1 MKTLRILFSAAA
13 LIAAVSCNKELQD
26 PQVNQESEI
35 TKTELIP
42 MTFTAT
48 TTDTRTTLD
57 GVSINWLSTDK
68 ISVFDGEGNR
78 QFSTSGE
85 GTTVQFSG
93 EASQAG
99 VYYAVYPYN
108 KDAAFDGTNMTV
120 TTELVANQTPT
131 PGTFTDGLNINASK
145 SSDNTT
151 FHFTNVLSVAK
162 FTLSESNLGGKT
174 IKSVKFGSTYPLAG
188 DVVITYG
195 ETITATAGSNTV
207 NEITLAN
214 ENGSALT
221 DGTYYFV
228 VLPNAGGPITMTF
241 ESTDGCTASISANLG
256 KPFTAGVIK
265 NLGTVGGLTWKE
277 PIVENFNSSTVT
289 SSSYSN
295 NAAIIPTNMTG
306 YDYTWTLSGATGTLF
321 RYGVKLGS
329 GSQSGEISSS
339 NILSSIPAGSTF
351 TVRVYAAVWDT
362 DGGNLV
368 VSYNNTELV
377 KAPSTSISDPDNK
390 SYSASD
396 FGEPTEFVFTKTAND
411 NVLYVGS
418 SLKRILIDKIEI
430 VDGGSITPI
439 QTLTITPASDNPETV
454 PSAGGVLNYTVTTE
468 NINTWSVDSND
479 DAFVP
484 EKTAE
489 GFKVT
494 VAPNTDSTPRSA
506 TITVTG
512 GDKTESVT
520 INQAGLIN
528 GKPITF
534 TVPET
539 ATFTGNGTSISLTYN
554 NVTIT
559 QTMHGTT
566 PIATEYNHSNTLR
579 VYKSHELSF
588 SSEYDII
595 SVVLGHGNSFNGDE
609 ITANVG
615 NINAEESQ
623 ASWSG
628 QAKNVVLTMGSQ
640 LRVTSIT
647 ITYLIPN
654 GTVIDPTL
662 SIDDD
667 FSLVVNQTKTLT
679 VDTNS
684 DGVISYSSNNPSV
697 ATVVDGVVTAIAPG
711 TATITVNVAA
721 SEWFNAAS
729 KSVEVT
735 VSSGGGDTGEPITL
749 FHESFG
755 NNPNKARAW
764 DDSYSV
770 KSGEASVYSGISSYD
785 VVNVKQGKNT
795 TGYTQSGLNQSSQG
809 DDAIII
815 IGPLNVSDYNDLA
828 LVYQWK
834 AASIGGTY
842 YTKLY
847 YATSKNGSFLE
858 VTGTGNGATSFVERS
873 YSLPAAA
880 QVSTLYLKIIWNTS
894 NTQAIIDEVD
904 LSGKS
909 TN

>member
-13 LIAAVSCNKELQD
+13 LIAAVSCNKEIQD

-120 TTELVANQTPT
+120 TTEFVANQTPT
-131 PGTFTDGLNINASK
+131 PGTFADGLNINAAK

-174 IKSVKFGSTYPLAG
+174 IKSVKFGSSYPLAG

-512 GDKTESVT
+512 GNKTETVT
-520 INQAGLIN
+520 INQAGIVN

-534 TVPET
+534 TVPESQS
-539 ATFTGNGTSISLTYN
+539 FTGDASSISLTYN

-559 QTMHGTT
+559 QTKHDGTT
-566 PIATEYNHSNTLR
+566 SIATQYNHSNTLR
-579 VYKSHELSF
+579 VYKGHDLSF
-588 SSEYDII
+588 SSDYYIT
-595 SVVLGHGNSFNGDE
+595 SVVLGHGSSNNGAT

-615 NINAEESQ
+615 NMNAETNQ
-623 ASWSG
+623 ATWSG

-640 LRVTSIT
+640 LRVSSIT

-667 FSLVVNQTKTLT
+667 FSLVVSQTKTLT

-729 KSVEVT
+729 KSVNVT
-735 VSSGGGDTGEPITL
+735 VSNGSGSDHTTVWTATSGALGSEIGTGTINSTISGSSTSHNWRYTRTL
-749 FHESFG
+749 
-755 NNPNKARAW
+755 
-764 DDSYSV
+764 V
-770 KSGEASVYSGISSYD
+770 SGESYTGWTSNCIQLGKNGGVENLTLSTSNIPGTIKSVSVECASY
-785 VVNVKQGKNT
+785 QGKH
-795 TGYTQSGLNQSSQG
+795 
-809 DDAIII
+809 
-815 IGPLNVSDYNDLA
+815 NVSIT
-828 LVYQWK
+828 V
-834 AASIGGTY
+834 GGTTY
-842 YTKLY
+842 LSST
-847 YATSKNGSFLE
+847 ATSSWTTVQAK
-858 VTGTGNGATSFVERS
+858 TGTGNSSGTIVISFTGGTR
-873 YSLPAAA
+873 A
-880 QVSTLYLKIIWNTS
+880 LYI
-894 NTQAIIDEVD
+894 
-904 LSGKS
+904 KS
-909 TN
+909 ITVVYNN